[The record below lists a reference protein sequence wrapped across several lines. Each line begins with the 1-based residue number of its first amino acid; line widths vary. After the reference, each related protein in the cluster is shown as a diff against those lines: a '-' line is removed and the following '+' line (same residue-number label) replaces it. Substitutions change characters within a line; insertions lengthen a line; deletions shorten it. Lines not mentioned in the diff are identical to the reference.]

1 MFLHDLGLGNTLQK
15 VRGSFSNKTNLMGG
29 RVAQL
34 GEHLPYKQGVAG
46 SSPVPPTTGG
56 GVV

>member
-1 MFLHDLGLGNTLQK
+1 MKVSIFLTDSKLAG
-15 VRGSFSNKTNLMGG
+15 RNLDG
-29 RVAQL
+29 RVVQL

-56 GVV
+56 DVV

>member
-1 MFLHDLGLGNTLQK
+1 MVLS
-15 VRGSFSNKTNLMGG
+15 RG

-46 SSPVPPTTGG
+46 SSPVPPTSKAINRLQYFVHVFWGR
-56 GVV
+56 GVVG

>member
-1 MFLHDLGLGNTLQK
+1 MNDLKRIAQITIFLTEQK
-15 VRGSFSNKTNLMGG
+15 LADRNLDG
-29 RVAQL
+29 RVVQL